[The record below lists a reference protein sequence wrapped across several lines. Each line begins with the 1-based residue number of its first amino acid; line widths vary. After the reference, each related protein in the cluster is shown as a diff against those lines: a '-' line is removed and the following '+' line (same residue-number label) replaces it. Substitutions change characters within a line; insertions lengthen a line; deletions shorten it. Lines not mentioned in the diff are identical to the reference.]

1 MPNKTLHSTKTVP
14 FSMLTE
20 MFKYNSETLHNTKI
34 VPFSMLT
41 SMLTEMFKYN
51 SVPSQEKVQ
60 LLASSVHLVLFSAV
74 QKAWLH
80 SLDHLQVNPS
90 LKELFVLLLGILV

>member
-1 MPNKTLHSTKTVP
+1 MPNKTLHNTKTVP

-34 VPFSMLT
+34 IPF

-60 LLASSVHLVLFSAV
+60 LLASSTHLVLFSAV
-74 QKAWLH
+74 QKA
-80 SLDHLQVNPS
+80 
-90 LKELFVLLLGILV
+90 